1 MSVKTY
7 RKQEQEPA
15 STEVTEVAPGV
26 LRLQLP
32 VSMPGLGHV
41 NCYALIDSDG
51 AALVDPGLPGNE
63 SWSALVDRLR
73 QAGIPLRRV
82 HTTVITH
89 SHPDHYGGS
98 HQLREETGAEL
109 LAHAAF
115 MSSPAADGANA
126 DIDLELLELG
136 PDALVELWK
145 EKLRNLGK
153 TAWGTGREPP
163 PDEAIRLFIQTN
175 VAGQTPRF
183 RVPEPT
189 IRVADGDAVRLAG
202 REWFAVHTPGHT
214 TDHLCL
220 WDPAEGV
227 LLSGDHV
234 LPTIT
239 PHIAGSTD
247 IDDPLAAF
255 FASLARVGAFE
266 GVKVCLPAHGHPF
279 TDLRGRTASICRHHV
294 ERLDVLR
301 AAAATLGNA
310 PVEAYMK
317 ELFSERA
324 WGGMA
329 ASETFAHLEHLR
341 VIGDAESSR
350 DPDGLLCYRLRGRAD
365 GPQFAESSQGDER
378 GRGPSGP

>member
-1 MSVKTY
+1 MTTRTY
-7 RKQEQEPA
+7 AKQEQEPA
-15 STEVTEVAPGV
+15 SSEVTEVAPGV

-41 NCYALIDSDG
+41 NCYALVDSDG
-51 AALVDPGLPGNE
+51 AALVDPGLPGEE
-63 SWSALVDRLR
+63 SWSALVDRLE

-82 HTTVITH
+82 HTTVVTH

-109 LAHAAF
+109 LTHAAF
-115 MSSPAADGANA
+115 TSSPAADDANA
-126 DIDLELLELG
+126 DIDLELLEL
-136 PDALVELWK
+136 DTEALVDLWK
-145 EKLRNLGK
+145 AKLADRGS
-153 TAWGTGREPP
+153 TPWGTRREPP
-163 PDEAIRLFIQTN
+163 PDEAIRLFIQSN
-175 VAGQTPRF
+175 VEGQVPRF

-189 IRVADGDAVRLAG
+189 IRVADSDPVRLAG
-202 REWFAVHTPGHT
+202 RDWFAVHTPGHT
-214 TDHLCL
+214 VDHLCL
-220 WDPAEGV
+220 WDPTEGV

-247 IDDPLAAF
+247 LDDPLAAF
-255 FASLARVGAFE
+255 FDSLARVGAFE

-279 TDLRGRTASICRHHV
+279 TDLRGRTDSIRRHHI
-294 ERLDVLR
+294 ERLDILR
-301 AAAATLGNA
+301 AAATELGDA

-324 WGGMA
+324 WGDMA

-341 VIGDAESSR
+341 VIGQADSSR
-350 DPDGLLCYRLRGRAD
+350 DHDGLLRYGLKAPEHPGA
-365 GPQFAESSQGDER
+365 
-378 GRGPSGP
+378 GPSEGSADAA

>member
-1 MSVKTY
+1 MTAKTY
-7 RKQEQEPA
+7 SKQEQEPA
-15 STEVTEVAPGV
+15 SEEVTEVAPGV
-26 LRLQLP
+26 LRMQLP
-32 VSMPGLGHV
+32 VRMPGLGHV

-51 AALVDPGLPGNE
+51 AALVDPGLPGDD
-63 SWSALVDRLR
+63 SWSALLDRLR
-73 QAGIPLRRV
+73 QAGIPLARV
-82 HTTVITH
+82 HTTVVTH

-98 HQLREETGAEL
+98 HQLREEAGAEL
-109 LAHAAF
+109 LAHEAF
-115 MSSPAADGANA
+115 TSIAAADDANA
-126 DIDLELLELG
+126 DLDLELTELSE
-136 PDALVELWK
+136 DALLELWK
-145 EKLRNLGK
+145 RKLRELGD
-153 TAWGTGREPP
+153 TPWGTTREPP
-163 PDEAIRLFIQTN
+163 PEEILRMFIQDGT
-175 VAGQTPRF
+175 AGRTPRF

-189 IRVADGDAVRLAG
+189 VRVADGDAVRLAG

-214 TDHLCL
+214 IDHLCL

-255 FASLARVGAFE
+255 FASLDRVGAFE
-266 GVKVCLPAHGHPF
+266 GAEVCLPAHGHPF
-279 TDLRGRTASICRHHV
+279 TDLRGRTDSIRRHHV

-301 AAAATLGNA
+301 AAAAELGNA

-317 ELFSERA
+317 ELFAERA

-341 VIGDAESSR
+341 VVGEADSSR
-350 DPDGLLCYRLRGRAD
+350 DADGLLRYRLRLPDRAGSD
-365 GPQFAESSQGDER
+365 AEA
-378 GRGPSGP
+378 

>member
-7 RKQEQEPA
+7 TKQEQEPA
-15 STEVTEVAPGV
+15 SPEVTEVAPGV

-41 NCYALIDSDG
+41 NCYALVDSDG
-51 AALVDPGLPGNE
+51 AALVDPGLPGEE
-63 SWSALVDRLR
+63 SWSALVDRLE

-82 HTTVITH
+82 HTTIVTH

-115 MSSPAADGANA
+115 TSSPAADDANA
-126 DIDLELLELG
+126 DIDLELLEL
-136 PDALVELWK
+136 DAEALVELWK
-145 EKLRNLGK
+145 AKLADRGS
-153 TAWGTGREPP
+153 TPWGTRREPP
-163 PDEAIRLFIQTN
+163 PDEAIRLFIQSN
-175 VAGQTPRF
+175 VAGQVPRF

-189 IRVADGDAVRLAG
+189 IRVAEGDPVRLAG
-202 REWFAVHTPGHT
+202 RDWFAVHTPGHT

-220 WDPAEGV
+220 WDPTEGV

-247 IDDPLAAF
+247 LDDPLAAF
-255 FASLARVGAFE
+255 FESLARVGEFE
-266 GVKVCLPAHGHPF
+266 GVNVCLPAHGHPF
-279 TDLRGRTASICRHHV
+279 TDLRGRTDGIRRHHI

-301 AAAATLGNA
+301 AAAAELGEA

-324 WGGMA
+324 WGDMA

-341 VIGDAESSR
+341 VIGEATSSR
-350 DPDGLLCYRLRGRAD
+350 DGDGLLLYRPAGPDPTHPDHAGPGHVGPGRD
-365 GPQFAESSQGDER
+365 R
-378 GRGPSGP
+378 

>member
-1 MSVKTY
+1 MTIRTY
-7 RKQEQEPA
+7 AKQEQEPA
-15 STEVTEVAPGV
+15 SSEVTEVAPGV

-32 VSMPGLGHV
+32 ISMPGLGHV
-41 NCYALIDSDG
+41 NCYALIDSG
-51 AALVDPGLPGNE
+51 GVALVDPGLPGEE
-63 SWSALVDRLR
+63 SWLALGDRLK
-73 QAGIPLRRV
+73 QAGIPLERV
-82 HTTVITH
+82 HTTIVTH

-109 LAHAAF
+109 LAHADF
-115 MSSPAADGANA
+115 ISSPAADDANA
-126 DIDLELLELG
+126 DIDLELLDL
-136 PDALVELWK
+136 DAEALIELWK
-145 EKLRNLGK
+145 AKLADRGS
-153 TAWGTGREPP
+153 TPWGTRREPP
-163 PDEAIRLFIQTN
+163 PDQAIRLFIQSN
-175 VAGQTPRF
+175 VAGRAPRF

-202 REWFAVHTPGHT
+202 RDWFAVHTPGHT

-247 IDDPLAAF
+247 LDDPLAAF
-255 FASLARVGAFE
+255 FQSLARVGEFE
-266 GVKVCLPAHGHPF
+266 GVRVCLPAHGHPF
-279 TDLRGRTASICRHHV
+279 SDLRGRTDSIRRHHI

-301 AAAATLGNA
+301 AAAAELGDA

-317 ELFSERA
+317 ELFTARA
-324 WGGMA
+324 WGDMA

-341 VIGDAESSR
+341 VIGEADSSR
-350 DPDGLLCYRLRGRAD
+350 DRDGLLRYRLRSA
-365 GPQFAESSQGDER
+365 
-378 GRGPSGP
+378 

>member
-15 STEVTEVAPGV
+15 SSEVTEVAPGV

-41 NCYALIDSDG
+41 NCYALVDSNG
-51 AALVDPGLPGNE
+51 AALVDPGLPGEE
-63 SWSALVDRLR
+63 SWSALVDRLG

-82 HTTVITH
+82 HTTVVTH

-98 HQLREETGAEL
+98 HQLREETGTEL

-115 MSSPAADGANA
+115 ISSPAADDANA
-126 DIDLELLELG
+126 DIDLELLEL
-136 PDALVELWK
+136 DAEALVELWK
-145 EKLRNLGK
+145 AKLADRGS
-153 TAWGTGREPP
+153 TPWGTRREPP
-163 PDEAIRLFIQTN
+163 PDEAIRLFIQSN
-175 VAGQTPRF
+175 VEGQVPRF

-189 IRVADGDAVRLAG
+189 IRVAEGDPVRLAG
-202 REWFAVHTPGHT
+202 RDWFAVHTPGHT
-214 TDHLCL
+214 VDHLCL
-220 WDPAEGV
+220 WDPTEGV

-255 FASLARVGAFE
+255 FESLARVGAFE

-279 TDLRGRTASICRHHV
+279 TDLRGRTDSIRRHHV
-294 ERLDVLR
+294 ERLDILR
-301 AAAATLGNA
+301 AAAAALGDA

-324 WGGMA
+324 WGDMA

-341 VIGDAESSR
+341 VIGEAESSR
-350 DPDGLLCYRLRGRAD
+350 DGDGLLLYRPAGPDPAHPGRD
-365 GPQFAESSQGDER
+365 R
-378 GRGPSGP
+378 

>member
-1 MSVKTY
+1 MNVRTY
-7 RKQEQEPA
+7 SKQEQEPA
-15 STEVTEVAPGV
+15 SSEVTEVAPGV

-41 NCYALIDSDG
+41 NCYALVDSDG
-51 AALVDPGLPGNE
+51 AALVDPGLPGEE
-63 SWSALVDRLR
+63 SWSALVDRLE

-82 HTTVITH
+82 HTTVVTH

-98 HQLREETGAEL
+98 HQLREEAGAEL
-109 LAHAAF
+109 LAHATF
-115 MSSPAADGANA
+115 TSSPAADDANA
-126 DIDLELLELG
+126 DIDMELLEL
-136 PDALVELWK
+136 DAESLIELWK
-145 EKLRNLGK
+145 AKLADRGS
-153 TAWGTGREPP
+153 TPWGTRRQPP
-163 PDEAIRLFIQTN
+163 PDEAIRLFIQSN
-175 VAGQTPRF
+175 VTGGVPRF

-189 IRVADGDAVRLAG
+189 IRVADRDPVRLAD
-202 REWFAVHTPGHT
+202 RDWFAVHTPGHT

-220 WDPAEGV
+220 WDPTEGV

-239 PHIAGSTD
+239 PHIAGSTE

-255 FASLARVGAFE
+255 FESLARVGAFE

-279 TDLRGRTASICRHHV
+279 TDLRGRTDSIRRHHA

-301 AAAATLGNA
+301 AAAAALGDA

-324 WGGMA
+324 WGDMA

-341 VIGDAESSR
+341 VIGEADSSR
-350 DPDGLLCYRLRGRAD
+350 GGDGLLRYRLNPPEHTG
-365 GPQFAESSQGDER
+365 
-378 GRGPSGP
+378 SGPAEGSADAA

>member
-1 MSVKTY
+1 MTAKTY
-7 RKQEQEPA
+7 TKQEQEPA
-15 STEVTEVAPGV
+15 SPEVTEVASGV

-32 VSMPGLGHV
+32 ISMPGLGHV

-51 AALVDPGLPGNE
+51 VALVDPGLPGEE
-63 SWSALVDRLR
+63 SWAALGDRLR

-82 HTTVITH
+82 HTTIVTH

-115 MSSPAADGANA
+115 TSSPAADDANA
-126 DIDLELLELG
+126 DIDLELLELD

-145 EKLRNLGK
+145 GKLQERGH
-153 TAWGTGREPP
+153 TPWGTRREPP
-163 PDEAIRLFIQTN
+163 PDEAIRLFIQTDL
-175 VAGQTPRF
+175 AGRAPRF

-189 IRVADGDAVRLAG
+189 IRVADGEAVRLAG
-202 REWFAVHTPGHT
+202 RDWFAVHTPGHT

-220 WDPAEGV
+220 WDPTEGV

-255 FASLARVGAFE
+255 FKSLERVGAFE
-266 GVKVCLPAHGHPF
+266 GVNLCLPAHGHPF
-279 TDLRGRTASICRHHV
+279 TDLRGRTSSIRRHHG
-294 ERLDVLR
+294 ERLDRLR
-301 AAAATLGNA
+301 AAASELGNA

-324 WGGMA
+324 WGDMA

-341 VIGDAESSR
+341 VIGEADSSR
-350 DPDGLLCYRLRGRAD
+350 DPDGLLRYRLATPEPVGSAP
-365 GPQFAESSQGDER
+365 GA
-378 GRGPSGP
+378 

>member
-1 MSVKTY
+1 MNVRTY
-7 RKQEQEPA
+7 SKQEQEPA
-15 STEVTEVAPGV
+15 SSEVTEVAPGV

-41 NCYALIDSDG
+41 NCYALVDSDG
-51 AALVDPGLPGNE
+51 AALVDPGLPGEE
-63 SWSALVDRLR
+63 SWSALVDRLE

-82 HTTVITH
+82 HTTVVTH

-109 LAHAAF
+109 LAHTAF
-115 MSSPAADGANA
+115 TSSPAADDANA
-126 DIDLELLELG
+126 DIDMELLEL
-136 PDALVELWK
+136 DAESLIELWK
-145 EKLRNLGK
+145 AKLADRGS
-153 TAWGTGREPP
+153 TPWGTRRQPP
-163 PDEAIRLFIQTN
+163 PDEAIRLFIQSN
-175 VAGQTPRF
+175 VAGGVPRF

-189 IRVADGDAVRLAG
+189 IRVADRDPVRLAD
-202 REWFAVHTPGHT
+202 RDWFAVHTPGHT

-220 WDPAEGV
+220 WDPTEGV

-239 PHIAGSTD
+239 PHIAGSTEL
-247 IDDPLAAF
+247 DDPLAAF
-255 FASLARVGAFE
+255 FESLARVGAFE

-279 TDLRGRTASICRHHV
+279 TDLRGRTDSIRRHHA

-301 AAAATLGNA
+301 AAAAALGDA

-324 WGGMA
+324 WGDMA

-341 VIGDAESSR
+341 VIGEADSSR
-350 DPDGLLCYRLRGRAD
+350 GGDGLLRYRLNPPEHTG
-365 GPQFAESSQGDER
+365 
-378 GRGPSGP
+378 SGPAEGSADAA

>member
-1 MSVKTY
+1 MTTKTY
-7 RKQEQEPA
+7 TKQEQEPA
-15 STEVTEVAPGV
+15 SSEVTEVAPGV

-41 NCYALIDSDG
+41 NCYALADSDG
-51 AALVDPGLPGNE
+51 AALVDPGLPGEE
-63 SWSALVDRLR
+63 SWSALVDRLE

-82 HTTVITH
+82 HTTVVTH

-109 LAHAAF
+109 LTHTAF
-115 MSSPAADGANA
+115 TPSPAADDANA
-126 DIDLELLELG
+126 DIDLELLEL
-136 PDALVELWK
+136 DSEALVELWK
-145 EKLRNLGK
+145 AKLADRGS
-153 TAWGTGREPP
+153 TPWGTRRAPP
-163 PDEAIRLFIQTN
+163 PDEAIRLFIQSN
-175 VAGQTPRF
+175 AEGQVPRF

-189 IRVADGDAVRLAG
+189 IRVADSDPVRLAG
-202 REWFAVHTPGHT
+202 RDWFAVHTPGHT
-214 TDHLCL
+214 VDHLCL

-247 IDDPLAAF
+247 LDDPLAAF
-255 FASLARVGAFE
+255 FDSLARVGAFE

-279 TDLRGRTASICRHHV
+279 TDLRGRTDSIRRHHI
-294 ERLDVLR
+294 ERLDILR
-301 AAAATLGNA
+301 AAATELGDA

-324 WGGMA
+324 WGDMA

-341 VIGDAESSR
+341 VIGEADSSR
-350 DPDGLLCYRLRGRAD
+350 DRDGLLHY
-365 GPQFAESSQGDER
+365 GPKAPEHAGA
-378 GRGPSGP
+378 GPSEGSADAA

>member
-1 MSVKTY
+1 MRTY
-7 RKQEQEPA
+7 TKQEQEPA

-41 NCYALIDSDG
+41 NCYALVDG
-51 AALVDPGLPGNE
+51 NGAVLVDPGLPGQQ
-63 SWSALVDRLR
+63 SWSALIDRLR
-73 QAGIPLRRV
+73 QADIPLNRV
-82 HTTVITH
+82 HTTVVTH

-98 HQLREETGAEL
+98 HQLREETGADL
-109 LAHAAF
+109 LAHSDFAA
-115 MSSPAADGANA
+115 SPAIGDANA
-126 DIDLELLELG
+126 DIDLELLEL
-136 PDALVELWK
+136 DTESLIELWK
-145 EKLRNLGK
+145 SKLAELGS
-153 TAWGTGREPP
+153 TPWGTRREPP
-163 PDEAIRLFIQTN
+163 PDEAIRLWIQMDG
-175 VAGQTPRF
+175 AEGAPRF
-183 RVPEPT
+183 RAPEPT
-189 IRVADGDAVRLAG
+189 IRVSHGAAVTMAG

-239 PHIAGSTD
+239 PHIAGSTE
-247 IDDPLAAF
+247 IGDPLAAF

-266 GVKVCLPAHGHPF
+266 GVTNCLPAHGHPF
-279 TDLRGRTASICRHHV
+279 TNLRERTEAIHRHHT

-301 AAAATLGNA
+301 AAAAELADA
-310 PVEAYMK
+310 PVEAFMR

-341 VIGDAESSR
+341 LIGEASYRR
-350 DPDGLLCYRLRGRAD
+350 DGDGLLRYQLHTPDRLGA
-365 GPQFAESSQGDER
+365 GPGD
-378 GRGPSGP
+378 

>member
-26 LRLQLP
+26 LRMQLP

-41 NCYALIDSDG
+41 NCYALIDSGG
-51 AALVDPGLPGNE
+51 AALVDPGLPGDE

-73 QAGIPLRRV
+73 QAGIPLQRV
-82 HTTVITH
+82 HTTIITH

-126 DIDLELLELG
+126 DIDLELLELS

-145 EKLRNLGK
+145 EKLLNLGK
-153 TAWGTGREPP
+153 TVWGTRREPP

-247 IDDPLAAF
+247 LDDPLAAF
-255 FASLARVGAFE
+255 FESLARVGAFE

-279 TDLRGRTASICRHHV
+279 ADLRGRTASIRRHHV
-294 ERLDVLR
+294 ERLEVLR
-301 AAAATLGNA
+301 AAASTLGSA

-317 ELFSERA
+317 ELFSERS

-341 VIGDAESSR
+341 VIGDAVSSR
-350 DPDGLLCYRLRGRAD
+350 DPDGLLCYRLKARDRPGFDPPEGSAD
-365 GPQFAESSQGDER
+365 AA
-378 GRGPSGP
+378 

>member
-1 MSVKTY
+1 MTARTY
-7 RKQEQEPA
+7 SKQEQEPA
-15 STEVTEVAPGV
+15 SEEVTEVAPGV

-32 VSMPGLGHV
+32 ISMPGLGHV
-41 NCYALIDSDG
+41 NCYALVDSDG
-51 AALVDPGLPGNE
+51 VALVDPGLPGQE
-63 SWSALVDRLR
+63 SWSALVDRLG
-73 QAGIPLRRV
+73 QAGIPLQRV
-82 HTTVITH
+82 HTTVVTH

-109 LAHAAF
+109 LAHEAFTSIAA
-115 MSSPAADGANA
+115 ANDANA
-126 DIDLELLELG
+126 DIDLELRELD

-145 EKLRNLGK
+145 GKLKELGS
-153 TAWGTGREPP
+153 TPWGTPREPP
-163 PDEAIRLFIQTN
+163 PDEAIKLFIQTN
-175 VAGQTPRF
+175 IAGRTPRF

-202 REWFAVHTPGHT
+202 RDWFAVHTPGHT

-255 FASLARVGAFE
+255 FQSLDRVGAFE
-266 GVKVCLPAHGHPF
+266 GAKVCLPAHGHPF
-279 TDLRGRTASICRHHV
+279 TDLRGRTASIRRHHV

-301 AAAATLGNA
+301 AAAAELGNA

-317 ELFSERA
+317 ELFAERA

-341 VIGDAESSR
+341 VIGEADSSR
-350 DPDGLLCYRLRGRAD
+350 NPDGLLRYRLKKPEPGPVSEDSAD
-365 GPQFAESSQGDER
+365 AA
-378 GRGPSGP
+378 